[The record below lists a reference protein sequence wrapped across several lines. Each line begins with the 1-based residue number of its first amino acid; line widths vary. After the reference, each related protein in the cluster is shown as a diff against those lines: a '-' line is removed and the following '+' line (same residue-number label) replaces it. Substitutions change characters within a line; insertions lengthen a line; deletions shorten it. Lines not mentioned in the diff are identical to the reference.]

1 MASYI
6 MEFSVHGPVSFLSH
20 LELMKVFR
28 QSFRRAGLPVS
39 FSEGFNPHMKLS
51 FAIAKSVGLESD
63 GELLEVETRE
73 EIDAVAFRSRI
84 NEALPSGLEIVLIRD
99 KGSVTKSLS
108 ALLRR
113 SSYLLLCSGGA
124 DCAGAILEKLEA
136 PSIVMEVKSKKSV
149 GMKDLKEYI
158 VGARPVEGGVEVTV
172 LAGSEKNL
180 RIDYLV
186 RYLDLD
192 LRVIRHRLLA
202 EDRPLA
208 ELFV

>member
-113 SSYLLLCSGGA
+113 SSYLLLCRGGA

>member
-73 EIDAVAFRSRI
+73 EIDGADFRSRI

>member
-6 MEFSVHGPVSFLSH
+6 MEFSVHGPVAFLSH

-73 EIDAVAFRSRI
+73 EIDAADFRSRI

>member
-73 EIDAVAFRSRI
+73 EIDAVAFRLRI
-84 NEALPSGLEIVLIRD
+84 NEVLPAGLVILLIRN
-99 KGSVTKSLS
+99 KGEVRKSLS

-113 SSYLLLCSGGA
+113 SSYRLLCSGGV
-124 DCAGAILEKLEA
+124 DCASEILEKLAA

-158 VGARPVEGGVEVTV
+158 VEAEPADGGVLVTV

-180 RIDYLV
+180 RIDYLT